1 MTTEKFF
8 VYVQRLNSLI
18 AAALVP
24 FRRILG
30 RLGVSS
36 QDATIQRIIENTSA
50 SSDGISNRRTRS
62 TAMESEEPIF
72 SQIGGLATLY
82 MIIKNSFA
90 VLIFS
95 FLTSCG
101 GGGGTTGTAEN
112 PVSEAPNYK
121 QMASAANLTSSVNLA
136 NNTVQLSWLDT
147 FPAGATYSIQ
157 STRTGA
163 TTTVSSQAASGTGN
177 TLNWQQSIA
186 TSTTFQIVAT
196 TRDQTFNLQ
205 TAQGQSTVT
214 ATVPSSS
221 PAISVTPD
229 TTSLS
234 GNVTLSLDN
243 NFAYPSVTWFVDT
256 IQIGTGTGSGNQL
269 QWATTGTT
277 NGQHVIFAVI
287 NLNSSSSITVR
298 KEVTVVNSNLV
309 VNASNNGTTGT
320 VLINVS
326 ASSNFAISSIEGKL
340 DGVNLGTL
348 TAPNAC
354 SKFCSGTNN
363 LYQFSFNA
371 STVGSGNHTFV
382 ATAIDAAGA
391 SRSTTLIIAV
401 SNPPGLTLS
410 SPVDGAFINGSGNLS
425 ITGTVSS
432 DKAGGVTVT
441 AFLGSLPIVI
451 VQPNETTFTGTF
463 SLAGLPAGPYT
474 LTVNSK
480 DSAGVTTT
488 KQAAIVVTSSTA
500 TTYVPNFTM
509 GTNGQLIAVDSSN
522 PALLLYKSSDGNYR
536 VRNTTTNT
544 ETTLA
549 GASTIP
555 FLYNWAMDAGH
566 VFGEGGWLGLTSTGY
581 TDCPSDCI
589 YMWTP
594 AGVKSNLSNASPNKA
609 SYDQYPRAHGGY
621 VIWINWNGPKSGTY
635 TMYNVATG
643 VFTTINQPSGANYMG
658 NTGYDFEVVNGV
670 VNLFYWAQTGGSGT
684 SSNFDVYQWSSNTN
698 TSTLVSNNGFRSIYP
713 QTDGIRAAWS
723 QGLTSTSNGG
733 LASLISRSVADGINS
748 TLSTGMSSFKVGG
761 GQVAW
766 VEGSGNTNAQGI
778 QTTTITGLKVL
789 NANGTTTTVSTA
801 PTSVLYGAGNGVVV
815 YGVQNKTYTW
825 FGTNGQVANLLIDTT
840 PSQVLISGSVMYFT
854 QGTNQAVY
862 KVALQ

>member
-1 MTTEKFF
+1 MQHIYMILK
-8 VYVQRLNSLI
+8 N
-18 AAALVP
+18 ALV
-24 FRRILG
+24 L
-30 RLGVSS
+30 LS
-36 QDATIQRIIENTSA
+36 
-50 SSDGISNRRTRS
+50 
-62 TAMESEEPIF
+62 
-72 SQIGGLATLY
+72 LA
-82 MIIKNSFA
+82 
-90 VLIFS
+90 
-95 FLTSCG
+95 FLASCG
-101 GGGGTTGTAEN
+101 GGGGTTGTN
-112 PVSEAPNYK
+112 LYPVSETPNYT
-121 QMASAANLTSSVNLA
+121 QMASTANLTSSVNLT

-147 FPAGATYSIQ
+147 FPAGTTYAIQ
-157 STRTGA
+157 STGTGSP
-163 TTTVSSQAASGTGN
+163 TTVSSQAASGTGN
-177 TLNWQQSIA
+177 TLSWQQNIA

-196 TRDQTFNLQ
+196 ISSQALNLQ

-214 ATVPSSS
+214 ATVPTSS

-229 TTSLS
+229 TSSLS

-256 IQIGTGTGSGNQL
+256 TQIGTGTGSGNPL

-287 NLNSSSSITVR
+287 NLSSSSSITVR
-298 KEVTVVNSNLV
+298 KEVNVINSNLV
-309 VNASNNGTTGT
+309 VNASNSGTTGT

-326 ASSNFAISSIEGKL
+326 ASSNFAITSIEGKL
-340 DGVNLGTL
+340 DGVSMGTL

-354 SKFCSGTNN
+354 SKFCSGANN

-391 SRSTTLIIAV
+391 SRSTTLTIAV
-401 SNPPGLTLS
+401 SNPPGLSLV
-410 SPVDGAFINGSGNLS
+410 SPLDGAFVNGSGNLS
-425 ITGTVSS
+425 ISGTTSS
-432 DKAGGVTVT
+432 DKAGAVTVT
-441 AFLGSLPIVI
+441 AFLGSLPITV
-451 VQPNETTFTGTF
+451 VQPNATTFTGTF

-488 KQAAIVVTSSTA
+488 KQAAIVVTSSSATA
-500 TTYVPNFTM
+500 YVPNFTM

-522 PALLLYKSSDGNYR
+522 PELLLYKASDGSYK

-555 FLYNWAMDAGH
+555 FLYNWAMDGGY
-566 VFGEGGWLGLTSTGY
+566 VFVEGGWLGLTSTGY

-621 VIWINWNGPKSGTY
+621 VIWINWNGPNSGTY
-635 TMYNVATG
+635 TMYNVATSL
-643 VFTTINQPSGANYMG
+643 FTTINQPSGANYLG
-658 NTGYDFEVVNGV
+658 NTSYDFEVVNGA
-670 VNLFYWAQTGGSGT
+670 VNFFYWAQTGGSGT
-684 SSNFDVYQWSSNTN
+684 SSNFDVYKWSSSTN
-698 TSTLVSNNGFRSIYP
+698 TSTLVSNTGYRSIYP
-713 QTDGIRAAWS
+713 QTDDIRVAWS
-723 QGLTSTSNGG
+723 QGLTSTPNGG
-733 LASLISRSVADGINS
+733 LASLISRPVAGGINT
-748 TLSTGMSSFKVGG
+748 TLSTGMSNFKVGG
-761 GQVAW
+761 GLVAW
-766 VEGSGNTNAQGI
+766 VEGTSNTNAQGI

-789 NANGTTTTVSTA
+789 NTNGTISTLSTA
-801 PTSVLYGAGNGVVV
+801 PTSVLYGAANGVVV

-825 FGTNGQVANLLIDTT
+825 SATTGKVANQLIDTT
-840 PSQVLISGSVMYFT
+840 PGQVLISGSTMYFT
-854 QGTNQAVY
+854 QGTSQAVY
-862 KVALQ
+862 KVTLQ